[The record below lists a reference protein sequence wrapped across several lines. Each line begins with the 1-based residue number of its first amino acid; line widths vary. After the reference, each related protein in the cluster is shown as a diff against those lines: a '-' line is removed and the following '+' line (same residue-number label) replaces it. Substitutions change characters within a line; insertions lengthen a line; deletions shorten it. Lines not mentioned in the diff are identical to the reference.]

1 MNDFIWH
8 SRIEI
13 IFLCRATMNH
23 TPLIVSYYIINI
35 VALILKH
42 DNVYRNEIVYCEL
55 EKFVVSILSPNLVI
69 YAIVSMMDF
78 KCEILKKIN

>member
-1 MNDFIWH
+1 MNDFIRQ

-13 IFLCRATMNH
+13 ILLCRATMNH

-35 VALILKH
+35 VSLILKH
-42 DNVYRNEIVYCEL
+42 DNEYRSEIVYCEL

-69 YAIVSMMDF
+69 YAIISMMDF

>member
-1 MNDFIWH
+1 MQSNYESYSFN
-8 SRIEI
+8 RILLYYKYR
-13 IFLCRATMNH
+13 FLD
-23 TPLIVSYYIINI
+23 IE
-35 VALILKH
+35 H

-55 EKFVVSILSPNLVI
+55 EKFVDSILSPNLVI

>member
-1 MNDFIWH
+1 
-8 SRIEI
+8 
-13 IFLCRATMNH
+13 MNH

-35 VALILKH
+35 VSLILKH
-42 DNVYRNEIVYCEL
+42 DNEYRSEIFYCEL